1 MTICALSH
9 LTVFLVTRLIVLLT
23 IIVASV
29 HLLLHRHTIAVC
41 LILLTVIRYAFLTRS
56 EQSHIVL
63 VAASLVPIRA
73 LAEHNDLVLRLRVLP
88 AAEDEQVGADGRRCV
103 AEADRGRLTQVLAA
117 LPGHGVGGPNLE
129 VIALLFG
136 AFMLETSAGSL
147 SPTTEHDNITT

>member
-9 LTVFLVTRLIVLLT
+9 LTVVLVTRLIVLLT

-56 EQSHIVL
+56 KQSHIVL

-73 LAEHNDLVLRLRVLP
+73 LAEHNDFVLGTSPFP
-88 AAEDEQVGADGRRCV
+88 AAKDEQVRADG
-103 AEADRGRLTQVLAA
+103 G
-117 LPGHGVGGPNLE
+117 
-129 VIALLFG
+129 
-136 AFMLETSAGSL
+136 
-147 SPTTEHDNITT
+147 